1 MDFTGLKEP
10 YRYETQSVTFGYRP
24 PVGKQVVSASV
35 VSPEAESTQGE
46 LAITK
51 RGDSLYEVTLDTTQ
65 LSVVDLTL
73 ADAAPPEVPADYA
86 GPVFT
91 NPDHAQAVDEALTF
105 MRTQMRDNSL
115 TAPWKYGV
123 YTNLV
128 EVETQDARYAHGHL
142 VTSEHMGLML
152 RTTACLGDEQAF
164 GEAYDFVSQ
173 TMVSPLFQVINWT
186 VDPVRGTPF
195 TTR

>member
-1 MDFTGLKEP
+1 
-10 YRYETQSVTFGYRP
+10 
-24 PVGKQVVSASV
+24 
-35 VSPEAESTQGE
+35 
-46 LAITK
+46 
-51 RGDSLYEVTLDTTQ
+51 
-65 LSVVDLTL
+65 
-73 ADAAPPEVPADYA
+73 
-86 GPVFT
+86 
-91 NPDHAQAVDEALTF
+91 
-105 MRTQMRDNSL
+105 MRDNSL

-186 VDPVRGTPF
+186 VDQVRGTPF
-195 TTR
+195 LQQDELGDPWRNGNAPLEISVRFEALLLARVRRANRTGWRSRSVSCAGCTGRA